1 MKGVCQ
7 RLRPWIVGATK
18 RLQGLLVALLGLVA
32 VQGVSGAAETVP
44 HVLMLHAYN
53 YTFPATTIVSEV
65 ARKRLLERL
74 PVIEIE
80 ADFLDLVR
88 RSDQSL
94 ETQTADYL
102 REKYAG
108 IKFDA
113 VIVIGIGAVPFV
125 VAHRDAFAPGAPVI
139 FVGGSPADVPRLQ
152 LPGDV
157 RGVVIDFR
165 PERTLELARRLQPMA
180 RRVVVIGGNSKLDQ
194 RWQDT
199 VRKAFEASGSELETT
214 YWFDLAYDDMLEQV
228 SRLPRDTIVFL
239 LTAYGDASGRRLIP
253 RDVAAAVVKASSAP
267 AYGAFD
273 TFIGTGVVGGYME
286 TFASLG
292 EAAAEMTLQMLA
304 GTIDP
309 AEPAIRVHT
318 GQTYRVDARA
328 MQRWGLSEAKLP
340 PDTIVLFKPYSVWEQ
355 HRVIISTVAAVIGLQ
370 SLLVS
375 ALLFQRR
382 RRREAEKSL
391 RDSEARMTFS
401 ASSAN
406 VGLWQF
412 NSKTGE
418 AWSTEHCRVMLGLP
432 HDAELTR
439 ESFLAAVH
447 PDDRDTVIAAMRS
460 AEAPQFFDARIV
472 LQDGEIRWYRIRS
485 VPTPDAEGASGQL
498 AGIIVD
504 ITGRKVAEADAAL
517 QRQQVTHLMRVSML
531 GELSGA
537 IAHEVN
543 QPLTAIM
550 SNAQAALHLLQQ
562 RPPDLPEV
570 REALK
575 DIVSEDSRAGEVIQR
590 LRMLMKK
597 GESHFQPVDI
607 HELVRSTAN
616 ILHSE
621 LIARGIRLHTTL
633 ATGLPAVSGDLVQLQ
648 QVLINLIVNAT
659 DAMATTPSFRR
670 VISISTAMLPS
681 GAVELRIKDNGTGL
695 RPADRGKLFEAFYT
709 TKPNGLGLGLSIC
722 ATIIQA
728 HRGELTLV
736 NDEMGGAVAIL
747 TLPVQQALLTD
758 ETLFAAK

>member
-1 MKGVCQ
+1 MKRVYHSLRPLIEGGLK
-7 RLRPWIVGATK
+7 RLRWLSLV
-18 RLQGLLVALLGLVA
+18 LLPISLAQTP
-32 VQGVSGAAETVP
+32 VQAGEAVP

-53 YTFPATTIVSEV
+53 YTFPATTIVSE
-65 ARKRLLERL
+65 ATRKRLLERN
-74 PVIEIE
+74 PGIEIE
-80 ADFLDLVR
+80 ADFLDFAR
-88 RSDQSL
+88 RSDPAL
-94 ETQTADYL
+94 EAQTADYL
-102 REKYAG
+102 KEKYAG

-113 VIVIGIGAVPFV
+113 LIVIGIGALPFV
-125 VAHRDAFAPGAPVI
+125 VAHRQAFAPGAPLI
-139 FVGGSPADVPRLQ
+139 FAGGSPADLPRLQ
-152 LPGDV
+152 LSGDIHGIV
-157 RGVVIDFR
+157 AGFR
-165 PERTLELARRLQPMA
+165 PERTLELAQRLQPKA
-180 RRVVVIGGNSKLDQ
+180 RHVVVIGGSSKLD
-194 RWQDT
+194 RYWQD
-199 VRKAFEASGSELETT
+199 VMRKAFEASGSKLETT
-214 YWFDLAYDDMLEQV
+214 YLFDFTYDVMLEQV
-228 SRLPRDTIVFL
+228 SRLPRDTIVIVL
-239 LTAYGDASGRRLIP
+239 GAYADAAGRPLIP
-253 RDVAAAVVKASSAP
+253 RDLAAAVAKASSAP
-267 AYGAFD
+267 VYGPFE
-273 TFIGTGVVGGYME
+273 TYVGTGVVGGYME
-286 TFASLG
+286 TYASLG
-292 EAAAEMTLQMLA
+292 EAAGEMTLRILA
-304 GTIDP
+304 GTQDA
-309 AEPAIRVHT
+309 AEPAIRVNT
-318 GQTYRVDARA
+318 GQAYRVDARA
-328 MQRWGLSEAKLP
+328 MSRWNLSESNLP
-340 PDTIVLFKPYSVWEQ
+340 PDTVVLFKTYSVWEQ
-355 HRVIISTVAAVIGLQ
+355 HRVIISLVALVIGLQ

-432 HDAELTR
+432 PDTELTR

-460 AEAPQFFDARIV
+460 VEAPQFFDARIV
-472 LQDGEIRWYRIRS
+472 LADGEVRWYRIRS

-575 DIVSEDSRAGEVIQR
+575 DIVSEDSRAGEVIHR

-621 LIARGIRLHTTL
+621 LIARGIRLHTNL

-695 RPADRGKLFEAFYT
+695 RPSDRGKLFEAFYT
-709 TKPNGLGLGLSIC
+709 TKPQGLGLGLSIC

-747 TLPVQQALLTD
+747 TLPVQPASLTD
-758 ETLFAAK
+758 EALFAAK